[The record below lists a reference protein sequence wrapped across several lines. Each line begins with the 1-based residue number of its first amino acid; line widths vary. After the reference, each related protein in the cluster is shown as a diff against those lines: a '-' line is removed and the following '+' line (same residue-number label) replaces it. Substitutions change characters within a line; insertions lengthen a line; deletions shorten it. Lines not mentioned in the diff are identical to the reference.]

1 MFLVLLLFLG
11 VTKFW
16 YEELKY
22 PLDRSTADFD
32 KRPARN
38 NWMPE
43 VKKSFATILFRV
55 DDPPVLLTHFVI
67 GVVFRVKPYGQY
79 GQFTKRLDTAYAVI
93 NYALLVNRVLV
104 PHHKVGGQQLH

>member
-16 YEELKY
+16 YEKLKH
-22 PLDRSTADFD
+22 PLERSTADFD
-32 KRPARN
+32 KRPAKN

-43 VKKSFATILFRV
+43 VKKSFATILFGV
-55 DDPPVLLTHFVI
+55 NDPPVLLTHFVI
-67 GVVFRVKPYGQY
+67 GVVFCVKPY
-79 GQFTKRLDTAYAVI
+79 GQFTKRPDTAYAVM